1 MSNHRLAVTV
11 EIVVGALSIVA
22 LFLIFGKSP
31 NIANYPPK
39 EGPIVFLGD
48 SLVEGVGAS
57 KGSDLPALLSRS
69 IGRPV
74 ENFGVAGNTTGDGL
88 ARLDS
93 VIAREPSVVL
103 ILLGGNDYLRRVSID
118 ETFANLRAIIAG
130 LQVKGAEVILLG
142 VRGGLLSDPFESRF
156 ENLAKDTRSAYVS
169 DVLDGLVGDSAR
181 MSDAV
186 HPNDIGYAHVAE
198 RILPVLRKIIKFK

>member
-1 MSNHRLAVTV
+1 MSNHRLAVVV
-11 EIVVGALSIVA
+11 ETAVGLLSIVA
-22 LFLIFGKSP
+22 LILIFGKAP

-57 KGSDLPALLSRS
+57 KGKDLPALLSTA

-74 ENFGVAGNTTGDGL
+74 ENFGVAGNTTADGL

-93 VIAREPSVVL
+93 VIEREPSIVL
-103 ILLGGNDYLRRVSID
+103 VLLGGNDYLRRVPID
-118 ETFANLRAIIAG
+118 DTFANLRVIIAS
-130 LQVKGAEVILLG
+130 LQAKGSAVVLLG
-142 VRGGLLSDPFESRF
+142 VRGGILSDRFESRF
-156 ENLAKDTRSAYVS
+156 RDLAKDTRSAYVS

-186 HPNDIGYAHVAE
+186 HPNDIGYAHIAE
-198 RILPVLRKIIKFK
+198 RILPVLRKVMR